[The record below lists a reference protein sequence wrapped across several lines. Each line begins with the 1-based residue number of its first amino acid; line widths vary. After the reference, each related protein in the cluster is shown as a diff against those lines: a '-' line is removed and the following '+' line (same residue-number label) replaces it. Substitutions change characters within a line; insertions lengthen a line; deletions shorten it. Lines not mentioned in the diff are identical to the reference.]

1 MLSFRLV
8 PVNLIKSGSFLNEVG
23 LVSSVFAPRKFHYKI
38 PVQGKKA
45 WRWWWSCEDTFNFF
59 FSFFFSHDPEENYGK
74 LYKLQRFIIN
84 DSIFA
89 SSTVKKNVRKLN
101 FKRSNPKIRRRRA
114 RILQFIGYRINAF
127 SRIFVADSSSL
138 IHYSDILRLIHPP
151 AGLTFGIRFNRAR
164 PSSGSWLA
172 ALDRI
177 VCNRNAWRKLA
188 HM

>member
-1 MLSFRLV
+1 MKLDSCPAFSRHENFITKFPYRERRHGVDDDPVKTRL
-8 PVNLIKSGSFLNEVG
+8 I
-23 LVSSVFAPRKFHYKI
+23 
-38 PVQGKKA
+38 
-45 WRWWWSCEDTFNFF
+45 FF
-59 FSFFFSHDPEENYGK
+59 FFFFFSHDPEENYGK

-89 SSTVKKNVRKLN
+89 SFTVKKNVRKLN

-172 ALDRI
+172 LTGSCAIEMHGENSRI
-177 VCNRNAWRKLA
+177 CKRILTWI
-188 HM
+188 

>member
-1 MLSFRLV
+1 MKLDSCPAFSRHENFITKFPYRERRHGVDDDPVKTRL
-8 PVNLIKSGSFLNEVG
+8 I
-23 LVSSVFAPRKFHYKI
+23 
-38 PVQGKKA
+38 
-45 WRWWWSCEDTFNFF
+45 FF
-59 FSFFFSHDPEENYGK
+59 FFFFFSHDPEENYGK

-89 SSTVKKNVRKLN
+89 SFTVKKNVRKLN

-114 RILQFIGYRINAF
+114 RILQFVGYRINAF